1 MSRSITLSTVH
12 YRPAREDRGWNIE
25 SADLFLIEGATEYP
39 WKALPQ
45 EQHEWTPTELAA
57 QEWPVVE
64 DGQVEAVPFPA
75 LVPA

>member
-1 MSRSITLSTVH
+1 MSRSITLSAVH
-12 YRPAREDRGWNIE
+12 YTPAREDRGWNIE

-45 EQHEWTPTELAA
+45 EQHEGMPTELT
-57 QEWPVVE
+57 QEWPVE
-64 DGQVEAVPFPA
+64 DEQAETVPFPM